1 MASPGN
7 VMLAPKRFASMQYG
21 EKMSVQPV
29 ASGTGSLSPLEWYFP
44 STDGGDDDGF
54 NDSLRETFEGKH
66 EHYVARECIQN
77 SLDARADQ
85 TEPVTVVFE
94 RGSLATSNIPD
105 RQTLI
110 DTLEAARD
118 FSVGQ
123 ERAGDFYDKALEL
136 LSEPTLEVLRIGDYN
151 TTGLDGQDNDSRG
164 GWYRLVRTSGSNSAH
179 GAGGGSFGIGKGAP
193 FAASELHTV
202 FYSTVNSTGGAA
214 FQGKARLSSFVKE
227 SDVRRGI
234 GQLGIGAA
242 TRGVGSVRELSAIPS
257 DFRRAEQGTDVFI
270 LAYKTPAAD
279 WCDALLKSVIE
290 NFWAAIYFGDL
301 EVNFVQQGQVE
312 PILSVNK
319 QNLRQTFDNTA
330 GLELYRPYFD
340 AVADRDRHFTG
351 NLPEIGDVSLYV
363 KKNPSFPRKVQMM
376 RLAKMKVYD
385 RPTSSLS
392 DSYAGVFICESPEGN
407 ALLRRLEPPAHD
419 KWDPNR
425 LPAQGPRTMRRIG
438 DWIRQQLKSMS
449 SLANSEPEDIPE
461 LSQYLPEN
469 DSRQHQTGLTGGVE
483 RTQDQQEIESGSESE
498 MAHTD
503 GTVTLMQ
510 PRKRELT
517 PLKPPS
523 GGEGRGGKG
532 GSGGDRSKGGSK
544 AKRTR
549 TQRNGEVAALLD
561 PEKLVFRSREV
572 IRDGRRLYQAT
583 IHPDASQTGALSLI
597 AIGEAGELGIDIQS
611 AIAEDGTKFST
622 DGPLILDVP
631 LVENVPLR
639 LLITLESKRRYA
651 LGVG

>member
-1 MASPGN
+1 
-7 VMLAPKRFASMQYG
+7 
-21 EKMSVQPV
+21 MSEQQH
-29 ASGTGSLSPLEWYFP
+29 ATGSGSRDPLEWYFP

-77 SLDARADQ
+77 SLDARADL
-85 TEPVTVVFE
+85 TRPVTVVFE
-94 RGSLATSNIPD
+94 RGSLATSDVPD
-105 RQTLI
+105 RQTLADI
-110 DTLEAARD
+110 LQAARE

-123 ERAGDFYDKALEL
+123 ERAGDFYEKAIGL
-136 LSEPTLEVLRIGDYN
+136 LSEQTMDVLRIGDYN
-151 TTGLDGQDNDSRG
+151 TTGLDGEDNDSHG

-202 FYSTVNSTGGAA
+202 FYSTVNGKGGSA
-214 FQGKARLSSFVKE
+214 FQGKARLSSFTKDG
-227 SDVRRGI
+227 DVRRGI
-234 GQLGIGAA
+234 GQLGVSAA
-242 TRGVGSVRELSAIPS
+242 TRGVSSVRSLSAIPT
-257 DFRRAEQGTDVFI
+257 DFQRSEQGTDVFI
-270 LAYKTPAAD
+270 LAYKTQASD

-290 NFWAAIYFGDL
+290 NFWAAIHFGDL
-301 EVNFVQQGQVE
+301 EVVFLQQGE
-312 PILSVNK
+312 PDPILVVSK
-319 QNLRQTFDNTA
+319 ENLRQTFDNTI
-330 GLELYRPYFD
+330 GLDLYRPYFE
-340 AVADRDRHFTG
+340 AVAERDRHFSAT
-351 NLPEIGDVSLYV
+351 LPEIGDVSLYV
-363 KKNPSFPRKVQMM
+363 KKSPNFPRKVQMM

-419 KWDPNR
+419 KWDSNR
-425 LPAQGPRTMRRIG
+425 LPVQGPRIMRRITN
-438 DWIRQQLKSMS
+438 WIREQLKTMS

-461 LSQYLPEN
+461 LAQYLPESDRREHYVGN
-469 DSRQHQTGLTGGVE
+469 TEGVE
-483 RTQDQQEIESGSESE
+483 RTQEQQESESGSESE

-503 GTVTLMQ
+503 GTVTPMQ
-510 PRKRELT
+510 PRKRELA

-532 GSGGDRSKGGSK
+532 GGSGGGSKGGK

-549 TQRNGEVAALLD
+549 QRRNGEVAALLD
-561 PEKLVFRSREV
+561 PEKLVFRSREI
-572 IRDGRRLYQAT
+572 IRDGRRIYQAT
-583 IHPDASQTGALSLI
+583 IHPETSQTGALSLT
-597 AIGEAGELGIDIQS
+597 AVGEAGELGIDIQS
-611 AIAEDGTKFST
+611 AITEDGTKFST

-631 LVENVPLR
+631 LIENVPLR
-639 LLITLESKRRYA
+639 MFITLESTRRYA